1 MSILEKMLHKWINS
15 NLRRGKQL
23 GTFFPSI
30 SICFVFENLPNH
42 RKKMD
47 QKISQTY
54 IDMILEVRLESMQY
68 NVEKGIFSRLMTK
81 RTVSLDLFRK
91 DRVLITLKE

>member
-1 MSILEKMLHKWINS
+1 MSILENMLHKWIDS

-54 IDMILEVRLESMQY
+54 IDMILEARLESMQC

-91 DRVLITLKE
+91 YRVLTLNE

>member
-1 MSILEKMLHKWINS
+1 
-15 NLRRGKQL
+15 
-23 GTFFPSI
+23 
-30 SICFVFENLPNH
+30 
-42 RKKMD
+42 MD

>member
-54 IDMILEVRLESMQY
+54 IDMILEA
-68 NVEKGIFSRLMTK
+68 
-81 RTVSLDLFRK
+81 SLSQCN
-91 DRVLITLKE
+91 ITLKKEYFLDS

>member
-1 MSILEKMLHKWINS
+1 M
-15 NLRRGKQL
+15 

-30 SICFVFENLPNH
+30 SKCFVFENLPNH

-54 IDMILEVRLESMQY
+54 IDMILESRLESMHC

-91 DRVLITLKE
+91 YRVLTQN